1 MKTTVV
7 LADDL
12 IERSKRIQ
20 RRDAVSFKTLLEEG
34 LRIAL
39 DKREAQRTAF
49 KFQPVF
55 GGKGWLTDEAE
66 QRGGLETL
74 LREVNER

>member
-20 RRDAVSFKTLLEEG
+20 RRDAVSFKALLEEG
-34 LRIAL
+34 LRMAL
-39 DKREAQRTAF
+39 DRRDAQRGAF

-55 GGKGWLTDEAE
+55 GGKGWLTEEA
-66 QRGGLETL
+66 QSGGLAAV